1 MAAVGGVSNVGSVSA
16 TALSGLRAASL
27 RLDVAANNLA
37 NINTDGFVPAHVLGS
52 DLAQGG
58 VRSTIATDER
68 RRQDAPREESAE
80 GSSENGAAQAAEGAF
95 PPALLDD
102 PATTASS
109 VNPVAEIVNM
119 LLAKAAF
126 VASLRALQ
134 TDSVVS
140 RHLMEV
146 LG

>member
-1 MAAVGGVSNVGSVSA
+1 MAAVGGVSTVGSVSA
-16 TALSGLRAASL
+16 TAQSGLRAALL

-37 NINTDGFVPAHVLGS
+37 NLNTDGFVPAHVVGS

-58 VRSTIATDER
+58 VRSTLATDQ
-68 RRQDAPREESAE
+68 RQREDGAPRESANRTP
-80 GSSENGAAQAAEGAF
+80 GDADPPGADGEF

-102 PATTASS
+102 PATTSS

>member
-1 MAAVGGVSNVGSVSA
+1 MAAVGGVSTVGSVSA
-16 TALSGLRAASL
+16 TAQSGLRAALL

-37 NINTDGFVPAHVLGS
+37 NLNTDGFVPAHVVGS

-58 VRSTIATDER
+58 VRSTIATDQ
-68 RRQDAPREESAE
+68 RQREDGAPRESANRSPGDGDPRADGE
-80 GSSENGAAQAAEGAF
+80 F

-102 PATTASS
+102 PATSS